1 MATDNKSHLDI
12 LGEVFGLSR
21 LPKAVRDSLLEEIDA
36 IVFRSVLFRVM
47 IDLSDEDKDELH
59 YILESAGDDF
69 EKPFNFLKEKVENLD
84 EIIDEELQKIKE
96 ESLDL
101 SQQFA

>member
-1 MATDNKSHLDI
+1 MTNDNKSHLDI
-12 LGEVFGLSR
+12 LAEVFGLSR

-59 YILESAGDDF
+59 DILESAGDDF

-84 EIIDEELQKIKE
+84 EIIDEELQKIKR

-101 SQQFA
+101 VQQFA